1 MGRGKRLKEQRRR
14 LKGGFFQHISDR
26 LTANFQRELRKSEL
40 WDEMVAE
47 FGEKR
52 AEEML
57 RECKAELRPG
67 LPPYESGDRTKDF
80 L

>member
-1 MGRGKRLKEQRRR
+1 VGKVRRLKEQRRR
-14 LKGGFFQHISDR
+14 LRGGFIKEISDR

-57 RECKAELRPG
+57 CKCKAELRPG
-67 LPPYESGDRTKDF
+67 LAPNESGDRTKDI